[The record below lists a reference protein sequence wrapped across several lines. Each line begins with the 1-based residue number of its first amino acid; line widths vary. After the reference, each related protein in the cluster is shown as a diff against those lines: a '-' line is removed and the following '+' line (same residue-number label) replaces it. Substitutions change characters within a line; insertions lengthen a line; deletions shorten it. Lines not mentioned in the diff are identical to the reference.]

1 MSYLPDLTA
10 YLDDLLRTRERL
22 AAATGIDAW
31 ARDQAAPASQEITVI
46 RQLIN
51 RIKGDIT
58 GLSPA
63 DRARIDEAVAV
74 VRKHRAVSIGM
85 PRLRPAARALPAE
98 TKGQA
103 S

>member
-1 MSYLPDLTA
+1 MTCS
-10 YLDDLLRTRERL
+10 
-22 AAATGIDAW
+22 
-31 ARDQAAPASQEITVI
+31 APANGSPPPPASTPGHAT
-46 RQLIN
+46 RQHPPARKSPSSGIN